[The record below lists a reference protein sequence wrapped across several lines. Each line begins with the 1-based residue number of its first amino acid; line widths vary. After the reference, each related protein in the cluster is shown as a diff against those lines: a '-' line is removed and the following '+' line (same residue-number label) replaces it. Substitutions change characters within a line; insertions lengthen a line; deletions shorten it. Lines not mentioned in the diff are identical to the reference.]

1 MVSVTLSCM
10 ELVDAVRKAQR
21 ILYQERNEPT
31 VDYHDPVAEWNTGNK
46 PSVSQIQLTKALA
59 ARQTYGGPRKALH
72 AERGERPR
80 NVHESPDEYVFKSIN
95 FDMLRVLFGQL
106 SGGQRPEFIKRL
118 LECVHSENVSKRL
131 GNDARFPSYQR
142 SMSELPL
149 VAEFCIRTGYLKEL
163 LNAVATAEKATTGL
177 VVLFY
182 QLEEIIALNFTVFSE
197 ADLEVM
203 VTDLSPFA
211 QTCKKIFG
219 RFTSTP
225 GNRTSQD
232 IHESGL
238 RAREILSSISG
249 INEERQKA
257 LHYYLKNQLFQQTPN
272 LEIESDRTKVIGFL
286 DSLGFNPVLTASLD
300 KAESLYK
307 SSADGFDLKS
317 CLGHIRSFYEHMNID
332 GGQAIAKSANSSV
345 VAEWDPTL
353 TFLKNNGFLTPQQDK
368 FARGIYTLLSDE
380 GVHSLISEQEF
391 ARLLRNVVIEYGLM
405 FLIMLEKKGVTL
417 RASNP

>member
-1 MVSVTLSCM
+1 
-10 ELVDAVRKAQR
+10 
-21 ILYQERNEPT
+21 
-31 VDYHDPVAEWNTGNK
+31 
-46 PSVSQIQLTKALA
+46 
-59 ARQTYGGPRKALH
+59 
-72 AERGERPR
+72 
-80 NVHESPDEYVFKSIN
+80 
-95 FDMLRVLFGQL
+95 MLRVLFGQL
-106 SGGQRPEFIKRL
+106 SEGQRPEFIKRL

-203 VTDLSPFA
+203 VSDLSPFA

-238 RAREILSSISG
+238 RTRE
-249 INEERQKA
+249 
-257 LHYYLKNQLFQQTPN
+257 
-272 LEIESDRTKVIGFL
+272 
-286 DSLGFNPVLTASLD
+286 
-300 KAESLYK
+300 
-307 SSADGFDLKS
+307 
-317 CLGHIRSFYEHMNID
+317 
-332 GGQAIAKSANSSV
+332 
-345 VAEWDPTL
+345 
-353 TFLKNNGFLTPQQDK
+353 
-368 FARGIYTLLSDE
+368 
-380 GVHSLISEQEF
+380 
-391 ARLLRNVVIEYGLM
+391 
-405 FLIMLEKKGVTL
+405 
-417 RASNP
+417 